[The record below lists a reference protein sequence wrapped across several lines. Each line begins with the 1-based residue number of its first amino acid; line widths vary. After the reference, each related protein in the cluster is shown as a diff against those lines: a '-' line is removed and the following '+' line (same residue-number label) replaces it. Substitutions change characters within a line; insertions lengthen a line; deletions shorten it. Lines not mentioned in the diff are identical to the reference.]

1 MVNNLP
7 MIFHLLRAWLRPV
20 LGAALGT
27 SKTSKNDGYKS
38 PFQTIGGGGGSD
50 YHRNRRRHPGDSISS
65 TLGVG
70 ENGSQERIFD
80 DVKMQEMPSMDPSL
94 NRGIMVSHRV
104 DVTREESSRQGS
116 ERSYY

>member
-1 MVNNLP
+1 
-7 MIFHLLRAWLRPV
+7 MIFHLLRTWLRPV

-38 PFQTIGGGGGSD
+38 PFQTIGGGGGSSD

-65 TLGVG
+65 TLGAG
-70 ENGSQERIFD
+70 ENDSQERIFD
-80 DVKMQEMPSMDPSL
+80 NVKMQEMPSMDDRSP

-104 DVTREESSRQGS
+104 DVTREESSREGS
-116 ERSYY
+116 ESYY